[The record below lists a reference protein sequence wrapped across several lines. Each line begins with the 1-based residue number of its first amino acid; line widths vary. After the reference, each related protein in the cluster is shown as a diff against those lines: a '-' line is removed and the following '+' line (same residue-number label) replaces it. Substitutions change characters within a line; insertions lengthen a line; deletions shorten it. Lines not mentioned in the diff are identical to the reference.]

1 MGLALSPRQET
12 ANNRSW
18 SAIGCF
24 SFGASQTRQ
33 IGDQIIDLRR
43 RKRLVARHCRN
54 AELFLQTPELIFAEG
69 VEAVFVVAQLYGE
82 RILVDS
88 RAVNIASG
96 ARNHADDQIAF
107 GRGRG
112 RINQRLAQVSR
123 AAARAD
129 RRQFG
134 TRCAAL
140 AANDV
145 AYGTPFRAVKFPSPP
160 RVSRRLRVFDAIERA
175 YVTDHAPD
183 FAIGHMPGRGHL
195 SSIDAVSDH
204 AVERLMVFG
213 AALRGLIERGTSAAD
228 SFDAV
233 TEGALADVKTFALRQ
248 IIGGQ
253 SSDWVLPRPRG
264 RDRRR
269 EEQRKQT

>member
-1 MGLALSPRQET
+1 MKAV
-12 ANNRSW
+12 
-18 SAIGCF
+18 
-24 SFGASQTRQ
+24 
-33 IGDQIIDLRR
+33 
-43 RKRLVARHCRN
+43 LV
-54 AELFLQTPELIFAEG
+54 I
-69 VEAVFVVAQLYGE
+69 AQLDGE
-82 RILVDS
+82 RVLVDS
-88 RAVNIASG
+88 HAANTASVPC
-96 ARNHADDQIAF
+96 NHADDQKAF

-123 AAARAD
+123 AAASAD
-129 RRQFG
+129 FRQFG

-140 AANDV
+140 ASNDV
-145 AYGTPFRAVKFPSPP
+145 ASGASFRAVKSPAPP

-183 FAIGHMPGRGHL
+183 FAICQLPRSRHL
-195 SSIDAVSDH
+195 GSRDAVSYH
-204 AVERLMVFG
+204 GVQSVIVFG

-233 TEGALADVKTFALRQ
+233 TEGALADVKTFAVRQ

-253 SSDWVLPRPRG
+253 SRNGVLPRPRG

-269 EEQRKQT
+269 EEERKQT